1 MKKRKLKDPLIYSQ
15 LSEDAIILDGLNDC
29 IVGIGSLFPHVD
41 MVLIYDV
48 GKIINS
54 LMKDGMDHEEAEE
67 FYSYNIAGLYAGPGT
82 PIMQSDMI
90 VGEQIQMAP
99 LEDERHAD
107 S

>member
-1 MKKRKLKDPLIYSQ
+1 MKKEKLKDPLIYTQ
-15 LSEDAIILDGLNDC
+15 LSDEAIILDGFNDC

-67 FYSYNIAGLYAGPGT
+67 FYSFNIAGLYAGPGT
-82 PIMQSDMI
+82 PIMQSDVI
-90 VGEQIQMAP
+90 VDEHIQMEH
-99 LEDERHAD
+99 LAD
-107 S
+107 F

>member
-1 MKKRKLKDPLIYSQ
+1 MKKEKLKDPLIYTQ
-15 LSEDAIILDGLNDC
+15 LSEDAIILDGFNDC

-54 LMKDGMDHEEAEE
+54 LIKDGMDHEEAEE

-82 PIMQSDMI
+82 PIMQSDVI
-90 VGEQIQMAP
+90 VDEQIQMAP
-99 LEDERHAD
+99 LEDEHHAD

>member
-1 MKKRKLKDPLIYSQ
+1 MKKEKLKDPLIYTQ
-15 LSEDAIILDGLNDC
+15 LSDEAIILDGFNDC

-67 FYSYNIAGLYAGPGT
+67 FYSFNIAGLYAGPGT
-82 PIMQSDMI
+82 PIMQSDVI
-90 VGEQIQMAP
+90 VDEHIQMEHLA
-99 LEDERHAD
+99 EF
-107 S
+107 